1 MDEMQERQMLP
12 MGTLLQ
18 DGKYRVVR
26 YMASGGF
33 GNTYEVEHVKLHKR
47 MAMKEFY
54 IRGIN
59 QRQGVTVSVSLEEN
73 RTTFNQMRA
82 KFYNEAKRLASLE
95 EQHVVD
101 VSDFF
106 EENQTAYYVMRL
118 VEGESLDARM
128 KRTGQPLSEQEVRQ
142 VVLPQVL
149 AALKYVHGQNIN
161 HLDLKPANIMQ
172 DEDGHCWLIDFGA
185 SKQIS
190 AEESHTLGT
199 GTGLCYTPDYAPSE
213 QVNGNARRIGPWTD
227 FYALGATLY
236 NLLTTKKPPS
246 SDDIMDE
253 GVSAFKFPAS
263 VSPDMRSLIT
273 WLMSPAPKDRP
284 QRVEDIEQRLATA
297 APGPAPKPGPTPK
310 PGPAPVPDTD
320 SAETRLASGPVRKP
334 VPPGPAPRPV
344 PKKKSGSK
352 ALLFGCLGIGA
363 LGLIALCVI
372 GAVVWTHLRD
382 RGGDEEPPVFVS
394 GDTYLTVSDDEL
406 YFESGGGTQ
415 TIIVGTSGSWWIS
428 TDADS
433 WGHLTQDGN
442 QLEVRIDE
450 NTSHEER
457 TDFFIITAGDKEQ
470 RVNITQAGAPIV
482 WEVSGTSRDYTDN
495 AKALDYIVSQI
506 EENEKCRLGAI
517 TENGEGVV
525 IYENNGAFM
534 MSLPTNFSDKIKS
547 INERISS
554 VALTHS
560 GYYCVVYERNA
571 WYGYVPDQMKTKLN
585 EFNAN
590 AEEILAV
597 SISENGDFAIVTDE
611 HFFASNSSDHSNM
624 TTAME
629 KYGKIKDVCITN
641 LGICV
646 VCQNGIYYDNIP
658 SNVEAKLKGLTFHP
672 DHVSYTDS
680 GTFLITDESQTYAFR
695 L

>member
-33 GNTYEVEHVKLHKR
+33 GNTYEVEHVKLHKH

-59 QRQGVTVSVSLEEN
+59 QRQGTTVSVSLEEN

-118 VEGESLDARM
+118 VDGKS
-128 KRTGQPLSEQEVRQ
+128 LSEQMSRQGHPFSEQQVRE

-149 AALKYVHGQNIN
+149 AALKYVHGQGIN

-172 DEDGHCWLIDFGA
+172 SDDGHCWLIDFGA
-185 SKQIS
+185 SKQMT

-199 GTGLCYTPDYAPSE
+199 GTGLCYTPGFAPSE
-213 QVNGNARRIGPWTD
+213 QINGNAKRIGPWSD

-236 NLLTTKKPPS
+236 NLLTAKMPPS

-253 GVSAFKFPAS
+253 GTSAFNFPAS
-263 VSPDMRSLIT
+263 VSPDMRNLIV

-284 QRVEDIEQRLATA
+284 QRVEEIEQRLAVA
-297 APGPAPKPGPTPK
+297 AIPPKREEDPAQ
-310 PGPAPVPDTD
+310 
-320 SAETRLASGPVRKP
+320 TRLASKRVTNPSGNATRLVT
-334 VPPGPAPRPV
+334 
-344 PKKKSGSK
+344 KKKSSSHG
-352 ALLFGCLGIGA
+352 LLYGCLGLGA
-363 LGLIALCVI
+363 LGIIALCVI
-372 GAVVWTHLRD
+372 GAIIWVNSRG
-382 RGGDEEPPVFVS
+382 RGGYDEPLYPVAEEYGG
-394 GDTYLTVSDDEL
+394 GDVYLSVSDDNLHFDAE
-406 YFESGGGTQ
+406 GGSETV
-415 TIIVGTSGSWWIS
+415 TVETNGSWSIG
-428 TDADS
+428 TDTYS
-433 WGHLTQDGN
+433 WGHLTKDGN
-442 QLEVRIDE
+442 LLSVSIDE
-450 NTSHEER
+450 NTDRDER
-457 TDFFIITAGDKEQ
+457 TDYFTIIAGDKEQ

-482 WEVSGTSRDYTDN
+482 WEVSGTSCDYTDN
-495 AKALDYIVSQI
+495 ATALEYIVEQI
-506 EENEKCRLGAI
+506 KAKGEARLGAVTEHGKGIVVYGNKGASWTSIPDYLSEKFKSIYEENEKV
-517 TENGEGVV
+517 N
-525 IYENNGAFM
+525 
-534 MSLPTNFSDKIKS
+534 
-547 INERISS
+547 S
-554 VALTHS
+554 VALTYS
-560 GYYCVVYERNA
+560 GYYCVVYDRNA
-571 WYGYVPDQMKTKLN
+571 WYGVVPDAMKAKLN

-590 AEEILAV
+590 GEEILGV
-597 SISENGDFAIVTDE
+597 SISENSDFAIVTDE
-611 HFFASNSSDHSNM
+611 HYYASNSSDKSNM
-624 TTAME
+624 DVAKE
-629 KYGKIKDVCITN
+629 KYGTIKDVCITN
-641 LGICV
+641 KGICV

-658 SNVEAKLKGLTFHP
+658 SNVEEKLKSIDFHP
-672 DHVSYTDS
+672 DHVAYTDS
-680 GTFLITDESQTYAFR
+680 GTFLITTESGTYAYR

>member
-1 MDEMQERQMLP
+1 MLP

-18 DGKYRVVR
+18 GGKYRVVR

-82 KFYNEAKRLASLE
+82 KFYNEAQRLASLE

-128 KRTGQPLSEQEVRQ
+128 KRTGHPLSEQEVRQ

-172 DEDGHCWLIDFGA
+172 DEDGRCWLIDFGA

-253 GVSAFKFPAS
+253 GVSAFNFPAS

-344 PKKKSGSK
+344 AKKKSGSK
-352 ALLFGCLGIGA
+352 ALLLGCLGIGA

-382 RGGDEEPPVFVS
+382 RGGDEEPPVFIS

-415 TIIVGTSGSWWIS
+415 TITVGTSGSWWIS

-482 WEVSGTSRDYTDN
+482 WEVSGTSRDYTDY
-495 AKALDYIVSQI
+495 AMGMAYLRDKIT
-506 EENEKCRLGAI
+506 ENNGSRLGAF
-517 TENGEGVV
+517 TTNGEGVI
-525 IYENNGAFM
+525 IYKNNVAFM
-534 MSLPTNFSDKIKS
+534 VSLPTYFSDKLKS
-547 INERISS
+547 IDGRINS

-560 GYYCVVYERNA
+560 GYYCVVYDRNA

-611 HFFASNSSDHSNM
+611 HFFASNSSDTSNM
-624 TTAME
+624 NAAKD
-629 KYGKIKDVCITN
+629 KYGDIKDVCITN

-646 VCQNGIYYDNIP
+646 VCKNGIYYDNIP
-658 SNVEAKLKGLTFHP
+658 TVVEEKLKSISFHP
-672 DHVSYTDS
+672 DYVSYTDS
-680 GTFLITDESQTYAFR
+680 GTYLISDETNACEYR

>member
-1 MDEMQERQMLP
+1 MLP

-33 GNTYEVEHVKLHKR
+33 GNTYEVEHVKLHKH

-172 DEDGHCWLIDFGA
+172 DEDGRCWLIDFGA

-284 QRVEDIEQRLATA
+284 QRVEEIEQRLAGVAT
-297 APGPAPKPGPTPK
+297 GNEPK
-310 PGPAPVPDTD
+310 AEPDTD
-320 SAETRLASGPVRKP
+320 SVQTRLASGPVRKP

-372 GAVVWTHLRD
+372 GAVVWTHLRG